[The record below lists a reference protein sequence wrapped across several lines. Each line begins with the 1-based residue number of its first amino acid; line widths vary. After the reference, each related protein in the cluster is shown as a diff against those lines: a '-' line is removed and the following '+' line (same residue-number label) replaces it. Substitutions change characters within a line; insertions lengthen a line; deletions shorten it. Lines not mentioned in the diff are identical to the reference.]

1 MFNIRIVKEDI
12 KYLEIEFFD
21 NFNVKESE
29 EKILFEDQKI
39 FKKFDI
45 KIHLK
50 TLKYIYEYFEKSDL
64 SFNFQLKKYKK
75 SKKKIPLKFGIEH
88 KNYNLL
94 SWIVYYKDLSF
105 LYSFQ
110 KIGINFLFDTEKAIL
125 ADDMGLGKTV
135 QTLLASDKLIKKRFM
150 MGVVIT
156 CPNSLIT
163 NWKNE
168 INKWLPYAKVK
179 EISQS
184 ELINNNKLLKT
195 INSNNYILINYEK
208 LNKLVNTLKINKHK
222 FDLLV
227 ADEAHRLRVKTSSVS
242 YNFKKI
248 SADYSWLLTGTPFEN
263 NLQDIKNIISILKPK
278 QKILVEGASIT
289 ILNSLL
295 RQFTLRRKK
304 KDVLKDLPK
313 KHKNIQYLNFS
324 NSSKNE
330 YLKILKNISVLPND
344 QKIGKFQNLLRI
356 CIENKFQR
364 CLEITENSLEKDS
377 KVVIFSYL
385 VKPLENFLSF
395 IPNELKKKCLLLSG
409 KSTISERNLILN
421 NFKTNESFKVLLIS
435 SFLGSVGLTLTE
447 ANVAIFLSEYWNP
460 SSNDQ
465 AEDRL
470 LRIGQSKE
478 VNIINLRIK
487 DSIEENLEEI
497 LTKKTSTNDAI
508 IKSLET
514 EERKMALLRNF
525 RL

>member
-1 MFNIRIVKEDI
+1 MFNIKIIKEDI
-12 KYLEIEFFD
+12 KYLEIEFLN
-21 NFNVKESE
+21 NFKVKGPEH
-29 EKILFEDQKI
+29 KILFEDKKI
-39 FKKFDI
+39 FKKFNI
-45 KIHLK
+45 TIHLK
-50 TLKYIYEYFEKSDL
+50 TLKQIYEYFQRSDI
-64 SFNFQLKKYKK
+64 SFSFQLKKYKK
-75 SKKKIPLKFGIEH
+75 SKKMIPLKFGIEH

-94 SWIVYYKDLSF
+94 PWIIYYKDLTY
-105 LYSFQ
+105 LYPFQ
-110 KIGINFLFDTEKAIL
+110 RIGINFLLDTKKAIL

-135 QTLLASDKLIKKRFM
+135 QTLVASDKLIKKKFI
-150 MGVVIT
+150 MGVLIT

-179 EISQS
+179 EISPT
-184 ELINNNKLLKT
+184 ELINDNKLLKT
-195 INSNNYILINYEK
+195 VNSNNYILINYEK
-208 LNKLVNTLKINKHK
+208 LNKFVNTLKNNKYN
-222 FDLLV
+222 FELLI
-227 ADEAHRLRVKTSSVS
+227 ADEAHRLRVRTSSVS

-248 SADYSWLLTGTPFEN
+248 IADYLWLLTGTPFEN
-263 NLQDIKNIISILKPK
+263 NLKDIKNIISILKPD
-278 QKILVEGASIT
+278 QKRLVEGASIT

-295 RQFTLRRKK
+295 RKFTLRRIK

-313 KHKNIQYLNFS
+313 KYKNVQYLNFT

-330 YLKILKNISVLPND
+330 YLKILKNISLLPSD
-344 QKIGKFQNLLRI
+344 QKIGKFQNLVKI

-364 CLEITENSLEKDS
+364 CLEITENSLEKNS

-395 IPNELKKKCLLLSG
+395 MPNELKKKCLLLSG
-409 KSTISERNLILN
+409 KSTISDRNLILN
-421 NFKTNESFKVLLIS
+421 NFKTNKSYKVLLIS

-470 LRIGQSKE
+470 LRIGQTKE

-508 IKSLET
+508 IKSLEI